1 MSRYIVSL
9 SRVEHRVYQIEIE
22 ADTPEKAHD
31 IAVDT
36 WAEGDGAFKDI
47 GCVLAEDFINAVEEK
62 REDAAYEYAMSS
74 DYSYEKEEGRY
85 QANLLIS
92 ELQSNCFSAD
102 ELPDRMERVRAN
114 LKKDLG
120 DPQSFDEWDSHFT
133 AAINKAMEAA

>member
-36 WAEGDGAFKDI
+36 WAKGDGAFKDI
-47 GCVLAEDFINAVEEK
+47 GCVHAEDFINDVEEK